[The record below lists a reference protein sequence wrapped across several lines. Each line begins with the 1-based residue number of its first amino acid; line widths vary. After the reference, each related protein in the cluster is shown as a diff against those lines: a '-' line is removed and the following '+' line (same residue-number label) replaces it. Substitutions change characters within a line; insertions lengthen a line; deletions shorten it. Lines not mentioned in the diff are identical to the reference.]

1 MVLLVQVL
9 KFLFDFSSQTF
20 FVGEHLD
27 RLFELIDF
35 LPQLEKQI
43 LIDSITLLSI
53 VVSLAL
59 QRLRVQVTLQMHLE
73 ELNGLSFA
81 LFLPIH
87 VILPR
92 QPEEVRRLW

>member
-9 KFLFDFSSQTF
+9 KFLFDFSCQTF
-20 FVGEHLD
+20 FVSEHLD

-35 LPQLEKQI
+35 LAQLEKQI

-59 QRLRVQVTLQMHLE
+59 QRLRIQVTLQMHLE